1 MWSADRGNPRINL
14 TMKQFRIRKS
24 RRIKMNSYRGM
35 GRVKREEEII
45 KDLKEEIKRE
55 IKS

>member
-1 MWSADRGNPRINL
+1 
-14 TMKQFRIRKS
+14 
-24 RRIKMNSYRGM
+24 MNSYRGM